1 MTKLSIKYIL
11 IIFFAVIAFSYSED
25 QNCIDSTGVLNKWYR
40 DTNNVSVQP
49 IIHYEP
55 KISIKPNPAKD
66 ILKIDFSSINTK
78 IKSISIYSLDGSKV
92 KDFLDENLSPKILI
106 WDIKDNNGNNL
117 PNGVYVIYLKSNDV
131 EYSEK
136 IIIEK

>member
-11 IIFFAVIAFSYSED
+11 IIFFALIAFSYSED

-40 DTNNVSVQP
+40 DTNNVSVQL
-49 IIHYEP
+49 INHYES

-66 ILKIDFSSINTK
+66 NLKLDFSRFNK
-78 IKSISIYSLDGSKV
+78 QIKSISIHSLDGSKV
-92 KDFLDENLSPKILI
+92 KDFLNEKLTKKTLD
-106 WDIKDNNGNNL
+106 WDLKDNNGNNL